1 MVFVFTGFDS
11 SNWNLN
17 TWVTHH
23 ITLNITG
30 ISYLESHS
38 SSDHFEEEDC
48 KSLVIF
54 FIGDFNIHTPTR
66 TLNLSS
72 ILHVYDITISL
83 LSLHQFAIHN
93 NAFFF
98 FNFMIIFILSMI
110 VLLRLSFFPTL
121 LKTVFTP
128 FMLHLLYLIS
138 MFFML
143 FMCHLNFSINIL
155 AILIHVCHII

>member
-1 MVFVFTGFDS
+1 MFLLVLILLIG
-11 SNWNLN
+11 
-17 TWVTHH
+17 TWTLEPLIN

-30 ISYLESHS
+30 ILYLESHS
-38 SSDHFEEEDC
+38 SLDHFEEEDC

-72 ILHVYDITISL
+72 ILHVYDITRSL

-93 NAFFF
+93 NAFF

-138 MFFML
+138 MFFM
-143 FMCHLNFSINIL
+143 CHLNFSINIL